1 MERPPQR
8 TQREV
13 HCRCV
18 AGARMGSG
26 GLRGRTGPS
35 GGICWALWG
44 SAGAMGPCWDC
55 TCGRKEGRSRG
66 ALRAPCRP
74 GKVSPNAWGTLG
86 RERPGRTWGHPAG
99 GRQLPTP
106 LHGLLAPPV
115 SSHDIDLHVVRTT
128 DAWLPEPQPA
138 MLCGSSR
145 PECPSSP
152 RPAPWWDPSGCT
164 WDCVNPSCTRG

>member
-1 MERPPQR
+1 MCGWDQNGIWRLERENRAIGGHLLGPLGVSRGNGLMLGLHLWKERGKEQRGPQSTLLTWQGV
-8 TQREV
+8 TQCLGHPGQGETKKDM
-13 HCRCV
+13 
-18 AGARMGSG
+18 GA
-26 GLRGRTGPS
+26 PS
-35 GGICWALWG
+35 GRQA
-44 SAGAMGPCWDC
+44 AAHTPP
-55 TCGRKEGRSRG
+55 
-66 ALRAPCRP
+66 RAP
-74 GKVSPNAWGTLG
+74 GT
-86 RERPGRTWGHPAG
+86 T
-99 GRQLPTP
+99 
-106 LHGLLAPPV
+106 PV